1 MPLAF
6 KAARYPSLSYP
17 LSPIIQARVVWE
29 RGICELCTDMIAH
42 LTFTEAQDQRSA
54 ISTHTAWGFEFKPPL
69 VRPIRRGIP
78 LFKRLAAVRCALRWV
93 ASIIKQSSASLVD
106 ARAANILLKHSQTA
120 PADEAA
126 INRLVWTVCTRRIT
140 PAKTVPDYKDNPAQN
155 NAGHQPAVHRAIRRN
170 TALSAP
176 SAPRSTK
183 TDHSLVTPTWMKPLN
198 QNLPSSRQTN

>member
-17 LSPIIQARVVWE
+17 LSPIIQGRVVWE
-29 RGICELCTDMIAH
+29 RGICKLCTDMIAH

-54 ISTHTAWGFEFKPPL
+54 ISITHRVQALSSSRLWCDRYVGEYPF
-69 VRPIRRGIP
+69 
-78 LFKRLAAVRCALRWV
+78 FKRLAAVRCTLRWV

-106 ARAANILLKHSQTA
+106 ARAANILSKHSQTA

-183 TDHSLVTPTWMKPLN
+183 TDHSLVTPPWMKPLN
-198 QNLPSSRQTN
+198 QNLTL